1 MARGRKARGTPTSQ
15 AQSTLSFNNSTRVT
29 KPGTRHDTSKKT
41 SRLSDQDQEQ
51 LEHEVKDIETPE
63 IDEKPATAVEVPVSA
78 EQESQS
84 TQVETVESESPT
96 KPQPKNKK
104 KTAQKDERELAAEKV
119 TDAQIK
125 KYWKAEEATRLAPR
139 STFVSCLLSTLFLCF
154 SQSRVTDMP
163 CI

>member
-1 MARGRKARGTPTSQ
+1 MARGRKAKGTPTSQ

-41 SRLSDQDQEQ
+41 SRLSDQSQEQ

-63 IDEKPATAVEVPVSA
+63 LNEKPATTAEVPVPA
-78 EQESQS
+78 EPESES
-84 TQVETVESESPT
+84 TQVETLEAELPT
-96 KPQPKNKK
+96 KPQAKK
-104 KTAQKDERELAAEKV
+104 KTKSAQKDERELAAEKV

-139 STFVSCLLSTLFLCF
+139 STFVSCLLSNKNLSFR
-154 SQSRVTDMP
+154 SEQSN
-163 CI
+163 